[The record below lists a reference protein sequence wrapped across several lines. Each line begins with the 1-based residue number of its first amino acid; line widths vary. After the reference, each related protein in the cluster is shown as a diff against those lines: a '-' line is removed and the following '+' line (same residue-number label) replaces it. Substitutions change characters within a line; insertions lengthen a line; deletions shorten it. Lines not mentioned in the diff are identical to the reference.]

1 MKKIQDAKII
11 GHQQIEGKKVPVL
24 QPEVHQRIYCKNCE
38 NEVDSD
44 EEATGVCS
52 NCGEPWAVHKAKD
65 IQVKVIQ
72 IPIGSGTGE

>member
-1 MKKIQDAKII
+1 MKKIQESEII
-11 GHQQIEGKKVPVL
+11 GYQTIEGKQVPVL
-24 QPEVHQRIYCKNCE
+24 KPEVHHRIYCKNCD

-65 IQVKVIQ
+65 ILVKVVQ